1 MAAKKSGK
9 KQAKRFTKG
18 HLKQLNWLYIIFV
31 IIFTALSI
39 RIFYIQQTKGE
50 EYTGKTT
57 QGLDSKVIPFRRGNI
72 TDRNGTLLATSEK
85 VYNLIFD
92 CKTIN
97 SDESNKEPVLSKLC
111 ELYPDLDRGVLE
123 GYLVNEPDSQYKILK
138 KSLRYEE
145 AEELMKAKEEDSK
158 LDGVWFEE
166 EYKRVYPFNTLA
178 CDVLGFLYDDGSS
191 AGLGLEGYYFDELN
205 GVNGRKYQYIDD
217 ENKETVVKD
226 ATDGNNIVSTI
237 DYNIQSIVE
246 KHIKAFDEQYTNSV
260 REGNGAEEIAVMI
273 ADPDSGEIL
282 AEANFPYFD
291 LNSPRDIT
299 KTGVVSAESL
309 YVVNDDMSDDEK
321 KAVNVAK
328 LDFLRGIWRNFCV
341 SDSYEPGST
350 QKPFTVAAGLETG
363 KINGTE
369 KFICDG
375 SELVGGHTIRCV
387 KRSGHG
393 EETIAQAISNS
404 CNDVLMQIA
413 SRIGVE
419 SFIHYQNIWGFGK
432 KTNIDLPSEFNCSS
446 LVYTLDTMH
455 ETELA
460 TSSFGQGYNV
470 TMTQMMAAFCSLIN
484 GGNYYQPHMVKK
496 ITDKNGSTVKNI
508 DSYLVRKTVSKETSE
523 IVKSYLYETVMN
535 GTGKTAHVE
544 GYSMGGKTGTA
555 EKSDR
560 QKKNYVVSFIGYAPA
575 DNPQV
580 AIYVVIDTPNV
591 ADQAHSS
598 FSQQIAH
605 DILAEVL
612 PYMNI
617 FPDMTTD
624 DTQSSGGD
632 AAQPQEGDA
641 AQPQEGDAAQ
651 PQEGDNTA
659 QPQDGDNTA
668 QPEGSTEDEG
678 SIFDDNMTFPLL
690 DNAN

>member
-309 YVVNDDMSDDEK
+309 YVVNDD
-321 KAVNVAK
+321 
-328 LDFLRGIWRNFCV
+328 C
-341 SDSYEPGST
+341 
-350 QKPFTVAAGLETG
+350 
-363 KINGTE
+363 
-369 KFICDG
+369 
-375 SELVGGHTIRCV
+375 
-387 KRSGHG
+387 
-393 EETIAQAISNS
+393 
-404 CNDVLMQIA
+404 
-413 SRIGVE
+413 
-419 SFIHYQNIWGFGK
+419 
-432 KTNIDLPSEFNCSS
+432 
-446 LVYTLDTMH
+446 
-455 ETELA
+455 
-460 TSSFGQGYNV
+460 
-470 TMTQMMAAFCSLIN
+470 QMM
-484 GGNYYQPHMVKK
+484 KK
-496 ITDKNGSTVKNI
+496 K
-508 DSYLVRKTVSKETSE
+508 
-523 IVKSYLYETVMN
+523 
-535 GTGKTAHVE
+535 
-544 GYSMGGKTGTA
+544 
-555 EKSDR
+555 
-560 QKKNYVVSFIGYAPA
+560 Q
-575 DNPQV
+575 
-580 AIYVVIDTPNV
+580 
-591 ADQAHSS
+591 
-598 FSQQIAH
+598 
-605 DILAEVL
+605 
-612 PYMNI
+612 
-617 FPDMTTD
+617 
-624 DTQSSGGD
+624 
-632 AAQPQEGDA
+632 
-641 AQPQEGDAAQ
+641 
-651 PQEGDNTA
+651 
-659 QPQDGDNTA
+659 
-668 QPEGSTEDEG
+668 
-678 SIFDDNMTFPLL
+678 
-690 DNAN
+690 